1 MVQIIAELAQGFEG
15 SPQQARM
22 LLRAASSAGASAAK
36 FQMVFADELATSD
49 YKYYQLFQSLEMS
62 DEVWKGLADYAKEL
76 KIELHVD
83 IFGERSLKLAEK
95 IAVSAI
101 KLHGTDI
108 ANLGLLSHV
117 KNSSIKKVLL
127 GAGGAYFSEINQAV
141 SILSEKEVVI
151 LLGFQGY
158 PTPDD
163 ANQMARIRLLVEAN
177 KLNYPRVSVG
187 FADHACPDGVLR
199 VALPVLAMG
208 IGATTLEKHLTL
220 GKSMKL
226 EDHESALNPDE
237 FLEFAQTIRNCEKAI
252 GNFAEVENFG
262 MSQSEE
268 DYRKMIRRHVVANRN
283 LLVGESIG
291 SDDLVLKRTSSDRAI
306 TDLQVMY
313 QKILRRTVDRNS
325 PIFLDDID

>member
-15 SPQQARM
+15 SPEQARL
-22 LLRAASSAGASAAK
+22 LLRAASSSGANAAK

-62 DEVWKGLADYAKEL
+62 DEVWKGLADYSKEL
-76 KIELHVD
+76 NIELHVD

-95 IAVSAI
+95 IGVSAI

-108 ANLGLLSHV
+108 ANLGLLNHV

-127 GAGGAYFSEINQAV
+127 GAWGGYFSEINQAI
-141 SILSEKEVVI
+141 SILPGKEVVI

-163 ANQMARIRLLVEAN
+163 ANQMARIRLLTETY
-177 KLNYPRVSVG
+177 KINYPTVSIG
-187 FADHACPDGVLR
+187 FADHASPDGLLSI
-199 VALPVLAMG
+199 ALPVLAMG

-237 FLEFAQTIRNCEKAI
+237 FLEFTQTVRNCEKAI
-252 GNFAEVENFG
+252 GNFVEVENFG

-291 SDDLVLKRTSSDRAI
+291 SADLVLKRTSSDRAI
-306 TDLQVMY
+306 TDLHVMY

-325 PIFLDDID
+325 PIILDDID

>member
-15 SPQQARM
+15 SPDQARL
-22 LLRAASSAGASAAK
+22 LLRAASSSGANAAK
-36 FQMVFADELATSD
+36 FQMVFADELATPE

-62 DEVWKGLADYAKEL
+62 DEVWRGLADYAEEL
-76 KIELHVD
+76 NIELHVD

-95 IAVSAI
+95 IGANTI

-108 ANLGLLSHV
+108 ANLGLLNHV

-127 GAGGAYFSEINQAV
+127 GAGGAYFSEVNQAV
-141 SILSEKEVVI
+141 SILSGKEVVI

-158 PTPDD
+158 PTPND
-163 ANQMARIRLLVEAN
+163 ANQLARIRLLIETN
-177 KLNYPRVSVG
+177 KINYPRVSVG
-187 FADHACPDGVLR
+187 FADHASPDGVLR
-199 VALPVLAMG
+199 VALPVLAIG

-237 FLEFAQTIRNCEKAI
+237 FLVFTQAVRDCEKAI

-268 DYRKMIRRHVVANRN
+268 NYRKMIRRHVVANRN
-283 LLVGESIG
+283 LLVGESI
-291 SDDLVLKRTSSDRAI
+291 SSADLVLKRTSSDLAI

-313 QKILRRTVDRNS
+313 QKILKRNVDHNS
-325 PIFLDDID
+325 PIILDDIK